1 MALCVSSQNAA
12 YNPLHLYLLQPIIS
26 EDEEVVMCVEGL
38 RQPPEKLAVLYPG
51 CSQDSRVIVD
61 VAESSLFHA
70 TVVRQLSDLNGV
82 KLFGGY
88 VNKIITI
95 VQSYTCGGCEA
106 GRDSCVTCSTDMDS
120 HKHLKYRISLITS
133 RGYSNCTYPW
143 VTQYEGRNKTRVG

>member
-12 YNPLHLYLLQPIIS
+12 YNPLHLYFLQPIIS
-26 EDEEVVMCVEGL
+26 EDEEVVVCVEGL

-88 VNKIITI
+88 VNTI
-95 VQSYTCGGCEA
+95 VHSYTCRGCEA
-106 GRDSCVTCSTDMDS
+106 GTDFCVTCSTDRDS
-120 HKHLKYRISLITS
+120 HD
-133 RGYSNCTYPW
+133 TYFLD
-143 VTQYEGRNKTRVG
+143 YY